1 MINKLTDYAEQIQQS
16 AQNMETLVQVAII
29 IATFILSLLIKR
41 IFLQRVT
48 LRADSSEGFQ
58 RIAFR
63 SAQRVLWPVIWL
75 IFLWISYVVVINL
88 NHPDQ
93 LLRIMLPL
101 VMSFALVRLLIYMLR
116 KGMHGGTLLR
126 ASESTIALLVWSLVG
141 LHLLGWLPSAVA
153 LLDSAALTIGSARIS
168 LLFAIK
174 LVILIV
180 IGLTVANWLASLI
193 ERKLDRTEGMNASA
207 RVGLVKF
214 IKFALVTLAILVV
227 MSSVGIDVSSLA
239 VFGGALGVGLGFGL
253 QRIAANFISGFIVIM
268 DRSIKPGDVVT
279 IGTEFGWVQ
288 ELKARYLV
296 LRNRDGIDT
305 LIPNENLITNDVI
318 NWSYADRNVR
328 IRVQVDISY
337 NNDPEKA
344 MELVL
349 GCAFASPR
357 VLKTP
362 PPTVSLLNFGDNGIS
377 IELRLWL
384 ADPEL
389 GFELV
394 RSDIRLAIWKAFK
407 ENGIVIPYPQRDLH
421 LKSIDKDV
429 LDKLKN
435 ANDGN

>member
-1 MINKLTDYAEQIQQS
+1 MINKLTSYATELQQS
-16 AQNMETLVQVAII
+16 LQNTESVTQII
-29 IATFILSLLIKR
+29 IIVTTFIASLLIKR
-41 IFLQRVT
+41 IFLLRVT
-48 LRADSSEGFQ
+48 ERGDSSAGFQ
-58 RIAFR
+58 RIALR
-63 SAQRVLWPVIWL
+63 SAQRLLWPLIWL
-75 IFLWISYVVVINL
+75 TLLWISQVIIISL
-88 NHPDQ
+88 GYADQ
-93 LLRIMLPL
+93 LLRIIVPL
-101 VMSFALVRLLIYMLR
+101 VGSFAVVRVLIYMLR

-126 ASESTIALLVWSLVG
+126 ASENTIVLIVWSLVG
-141 LHLLGWLPSAVA
+141 LHLLGWLPTALA
-153 LLDSAALTIGSARIS
+153 LLDSVALTLGSIRIS
-168 LLFAIK
+168 LLFTIK

-180 IGLTVANWLASLI
+180 LGLTIANWLAALI
-193 ERKLDRTEGMNASA
+193 ERKLERTEGMNASA

-214 IKFALVTLAILVV
+214 IKFAFVTIAILVV
-227 MSSVGIDVSSLA
+227 MSSVGIDISSLA

-288 ELKARYLV
+288 ELKSRYLV

-305 LIPNENLITNDVI
+305 LIPNENLITNEVI

-328 IRVQVDISY
+328 IRVEVDISY

-349 GCAFASPR
+349 DCAFASPR

-362 PPTVSLLNFGDNGIS
+362 APTVSLLNFGDSGIR
-377 IELRLWL
+377 IELRIWL

-389 GFELV
+389 GFELI
-394 RSDIRLAIWKAFK
+394 RSDIRLAIWKTFK
-407 ENGIVIPYPQRDLH
+407 QHDITIPYPQRDLH

-429 LDKLKN
+429 LNRLTN
-435 ANDGN
+435 ASNGK

>member
-1 MINKLTDYAEQIQQS
+1 MINKLTSYATELQQS
-16 AQNMETLVQVAII
+16 LHNTESLIQIVI
-29 IATFILSLLIKR
+29 IATTFIASLLIKR
-41 IFLQRVT
+41 VFLFRVT
-48 LRADSSEGFQ
+48 ERGDSSEGFQ
-58 RIAFR
+58 RIALR
-63 SAQRVLWPVIWL
+63 SAQRVLWPLIWL
-75 IFLWISYVVVINL
+75 TLLWVSQVILINIGYA
-88 NHPDQ
+88 DQ
-93 LLRIMLPL
+93 LLRVIVPL
-101 VMSFALVRLLIYMLR
+101 VGSFAVVRVLIYMLR

-126 ASESTIALLVWSLVG
+126 ASENTIVLIVWSLVG
-141 LHLLGWLPSAVA
+141 LHLLGWLPTALA
-153 LLDSAALTIGSARIS
+153 LLDSVALTLGSIRIS
-168 LLFAIK
+168 LLFTIK

-180 IGLTVANWLASLI
+180 LGLTIANWLATLI
-193 ERKLDRTEGMNASA
+193 ERKLEKTEGMNASA

-214 IKFALVTLAILVV
+214 IKFAFVTIAILVV
-227 MSSVGIDVSSLA
+227 MSSVGIDISSLA

-288 ELKARYLV
+288 ELKSRYLV

-328 IRVQVDISY
+328 IRVEVDISY
-337 NNDPEKA
+337 DNDPEQA

-362 PPTVSLLNFGDNGIS
+362 APTVSLLNFGDSGIR
-377 IELRLWL
+377 IELRIWL

-389 GFELV
+389 GFELI

-407 ENGIVIPYPQRDLH
+407 QHDITIPYPQRDLH
-421 LKSIDKDV
+421 LKSINKDV
-429 LDKLKN
+429 LDRLTN
-435 ANDGN
+435 ASDRK

>member
-1 MINKLTDYAEQIQQS
+1 MKNTLYGYVELLQQS
-16 AQNMETLVQVAII
+16 LQNSETMVQLTII
-29 IATFILSLLIKR
+29 IATFLVSLLIR
-41 IFLQRVT
+41 SLFLQRVT
-48 LRADSSEGFQ
+48 SRGDSSAGFQ
-58 RIAFR
+58 RIALR
-63 SAQRVLWPVIWL
+63 SAQRLLWPLVWL
-75 IFLWISYVVVINL
+75 ILLWLSQVILLNL
-88 NHPDQ
+88 GHATPI
-93 LLRIMLPL
+93 LRIVIPL
-101 VMSFALVRLLIYMLR
+101 VMSFAIVRLFIYMLR

-126 ASESTIALLVWSLVG
+126 ASENTIVLVVWSVVG
-141 LHLLGWLPSAVA
+141 LHLVGWLPSALG
-153 LLDSAALTIGSARIS
+153 LLDSVALTIGSVRIS
-168 LLFAIK
+168 LLFTIK

-180 IGLTVANWLASLI
+180 LGLTIANWLASLI
-193 ERKLDRTEGMNASA
+193 ERKLERTEGMNASA

-214 IKFALVTLAILVV
+214 IKFAFVTIAILVV
-227 MSSVGIDVSSLA
+227 MSSVGINISSLA

-288 ELKARYLV
+288 ELKSRYLV

-305 LIPNENLITNDVI
+305 LIPNENLITNEVI

-328 IRVQVDISY
+328 IRVEVDISY
-337 NNDPEKA
+337 ENDPELA

-362 PPTVSLLNFGDNGIS
+362 EPTVSLLNFGDSGIR
-377 IELRLWL
+377 IELRIWL

-389 GFELV
+389 GFELI

-407 ENGIVIPYPQRDLH
+407 AHDITIPYPQRDLH

-429 LDKLKN
+429 LTKLTN
-435 ANDGN
+435 ANDRK